1 MAKKEQV
8 EKKKRTHQV
17 QVQVQLSNK
26 NQPLYYPQMS
36 SIILRFRSKDGMF
49 RITTD
54 SSSNFTL
61 VLEQLIEKLSQ
72 SGNNGN
78 GNGNNNKIDL
88 QSLTIANKPQDK
100 GKSSYEFQNQT
111 VNELGLKNGDMLYVN
126 YESVTNDSGPTTT
139 ATNTLLIL
147 LVAILFLL
155 LAPFL
160 QYQSTLWLLCM
171 VH

>member
-1 MAKKEQV
+1 
-8 EKKKRTHQV
+8 
-17 QVQVQLSNK
+17 
-26 NQPLYYPQMS
+26 MS

-72 SGNNGN
+72 S

-111 VNELGLKNGDMLYVN
+111 VNELGLKNG
-126 YESVTNDSGPTTT
+126 
-139 ATNTLLIL
+139 
-147 LVAILFLL
+147 
-155 LAPFL
+155 
-160 QYQSTLWLLCM
+160 
-171 VH
+171 

>member
-1 MAKKEQV
+1 
-8 EKKKRTHQV
+8 
-17 QVQVQLSNK
+17 
-26 NQPLYYPQMS
+26 MS

-139 ATNTLLIL
+139 ATNTTTNTASGNTIPITGP
-147 LVAILFLL
+147 VPSI
-155 LAPFL
+155 PIN
-160 QYQSTLWLLCM
+160 SVVTCM

>member
-1 MAKKEQV
+1 
-8 EKKKRTHQV
+8 
-17 QVQVQLSNK
+17 
-26 NQPLYYPQMS
+26 MS

-88 QSLTIANKPQDK
+88 QSLTIANKPLK
-100 GKSSYEFQNQT
+100 IKVNQ
-111 VNELGLKNGDMLYVN
+111 VMNFRIKL
-126 YESVTNDSGPTTT
+126 
-139 ATNTLLIL
+139 
-147 LVAILFLL
+147 
-155 LAPFL
+155 
-160 QYQSTLWLLCM
+160 
-171 VH
+171 